1 MPRVTDGYP
10 TIITLGTT
18 GALGSG
24 EGIRL
29 FEKEVTPSEL
39 LAGGPID
46 ITTMRDETYRS
57 KARKKLKDVGP
68 LVITVAYATDAITK
82 ILTALGVNQQITTTF
97 ADGAT
102 LVVWGWLDSF
112 KPGRIAEGV
121 EPTAEA
127 TFIISNKNN
136 EGVVTGPSF
145 TPSSD
150 TTGTA

>member
-1 MPRVTDGYP
+1 MPRVTDGYS
-10 TIITLGTT
+10 TLITLGTT
-18 GALGSG
+18 GELASG
-24 EGIRL
+24 AGIRL
-29 FEKEVTPSEL
+29 FEKEVTPPEIM
-39 LAGGPID
+39 AGGAID
-46 ITTMRDETYRS
+46 ITTMRDDVYRS

-68 LVITVAYATDAITK
+68 LVATVAYATDAYTK
-82 ILTALGVNQQITTTF
+82 ILSAIGVNQAITVTF

-121 EPTAEA
+121 EPTAEV

-136 EGVVTGPSF
+136 SGVVTGPAF
-145 TPSSD
+145 TASSD